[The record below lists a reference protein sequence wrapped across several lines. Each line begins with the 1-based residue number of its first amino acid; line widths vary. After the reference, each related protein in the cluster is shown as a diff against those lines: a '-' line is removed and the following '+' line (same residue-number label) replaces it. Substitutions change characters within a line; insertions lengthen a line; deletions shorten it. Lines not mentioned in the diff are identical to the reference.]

1 MARKYPIYKGLQ
13 KPLEFKGLKGKYIYW
28 AVGSLLAGL
37 VLGALTMSL
46 VNLWLGAIVLVG
58 SVTGGFVFIAAKQKQ
73 GLHSKASSRSY
84 FIHPVNFKKLNRH
97 VAQK

>member
-1 MARKYPIYKGLQ
+1 MARKFPIYKGLQ

-46 VNLWLGAIVLVG
+46 VNIWLGAIVLVG
-58 SVTGGFVFIAAKQKQ
+58 SVAGGFVFIAAKQKH
-73 GLHSKASSRSY
+73 GLHSKASSRSF
-84 FIHPVNFKKLNRH
+84 FIHPVNLKKLNH
-97 VAQK
+97 GAQK